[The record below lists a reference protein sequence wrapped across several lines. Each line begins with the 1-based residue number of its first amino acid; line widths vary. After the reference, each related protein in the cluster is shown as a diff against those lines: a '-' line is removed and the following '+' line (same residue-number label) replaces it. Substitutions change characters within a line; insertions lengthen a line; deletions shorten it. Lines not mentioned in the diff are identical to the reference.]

1 MSWSGL
7 VPLDYNTTTTD
18 SQRDSCTWGIF
29 IYLFYSLRPSGR
41 ELQLPAPKS
50 ASTEKKKRK
59 KKGISAYL
67 KLRDGAAGN
76 PRRSKMAL
84 EEGRTAGSRSRVAVG
99 RECPCALGAGS
110 GAEADR
116 WTETEVSGLLPLFH
130 AGGPGCGDCQRVV
143 NYLNQER
150 GDGNGCICH
159 TSS

>member
-1 MSWSGL
+1 M
-7 VPLDYNTTTTD
+7 
-18 SQRDSCTWGIF
+18 
-29 IYLFYSLRPSGR
+29 
-41 ELQLPAPKS
+41 
-50 ASTEKKKRK
+50 
-59 KKGISAYL
+59 
-67 KLRDGAAGN
+67 KLRDDAAGN
-76 PRRSKMAL
+76 PSPIKKDL
-84 EEGRTAGSRSRVAVG
+84 GGRADGGVAESHGGG
-99 RECPCALGAGS
+99 RECPCALGAGG

>member
-1 MSWSGL
+1 M
-7 VPLDYNTTTTD
+7 TTTLPPPTV
-18 SQRDSCTWGIF
+18 SVIPAHGESSF
-29 IYLFYSLRPSGR
+29 IYFFPSVPAEGSCSCRRRKAHRP
-41 ELQLPAPKS
+41 
-50 ASTEKKKRK
+50 KKKK
-59 KKGISAYL
+59 KSISAYL
-67 KLRDGAAGN
+67 KLRDGAVGN
-76 PRRSKMAL
+76 PSPIKNGLGGREDGGV
-84 EEGRTAGSRSRVAVG
+84 EESRGGG